1 MNTLSQITKYTVI
14 LIAIVQVIGAIILAD
29 TKSDLVWQIL
39 LDSIMVAIVIA
50 SMLLLSLLSSKP
62 IVSLPVSYLVAS
74 IAETVFVFLYM
85 VTLFR

>member
-1 MNTLSQITKYTVI
+1 MNTLSQITKYTII

-50 SMLLLSLLSSKP
+50 CLLLLSLLSSKP
-62 IVSLPVSYLVAS
+62 LVSLPVSYLVAS